1 MDVGSAAIALNGLL
15 SVLGKSQSSNKDNP
29 STAESIVKNAS
40 GLLGSS
46 DLETLKKLFS
56 FNGNMI
62 KLQEEVIV
70 EPLLVISEDA
80 MNSSVYSQIGNTLLD
95 TFTSNYINSFNL
107 LQDVHG
113 LSGNLILTI
122 LGTDN
127 GYGKLASKLI
137 KKGVAA
143 VGNSIV
149 ESLLTTESGMSDSY
163 LKLLALD
170 GAITVECAA
179 TASTENK
186 NNTNKLLGATLV
198 DAKASIIGN
207 QMLTREVN
215 VKLRPYGAKSDT
227 YISLPVTIKA
237 RLVKV
242 SVDNVVQVSAP
253 NKKFNTLASWL
264 DVKAGI
270 STFADYIFQTSAV
283 KKYKQNR
290 IKGNEFAELITQR
303 KLSAYSKLANINVV
317 GFELNYTLMLIS
329 MNDKLMLDRMLTLD
343 IFKEADK
350 NDFMQSTYALATAV
364 VDEASEIVTYL
375 TPKVRGINSITFKE
389 LKNVGGKKETD
400 VTDLLQTL
408 FKSKLI

>member
-15 SVLGKSQSSNKDNP
+15 TVLGKSQSSNKDNP

-170 GAITVECAA
+170 GAITVESAA

-364 VDEASEIVTYL
+364 VDEASEIDTYL
-375 TPKVRGINSITFKE
+375 TPKVRGINSITLKE
-389 LKNVGGKKETD
+389 LKNVGGK
-400 VTDLLQTL
+400 
-408 FKSKLI
+408 

>member
-15 SVLGKSQSSNKDNP
+15 TVLGKSQSSNKDNP

-80 MNSSVYSQIGNTLLD
+80 MNSSVYSQIGNKFLD

-170 GAITVECAA
+170 GAITVESAA

>member
-137 KKGVAA
+137 
-143 VGNSIV
+143 
-149 ESLLTTESGMSDSY
+149 
-163 LKLLALD
+163 
-170 GAITVECAA
+170 
-179 TASTENK
+179 
-186 NNTNKLLGATLV
+186 
-198 DAKASIIGN
+198 
-207 QMLTREVN
+207 
-215 VKLRPYGAKSDT
+215 
-227 YISLPVTIKA
+227 
-237 RLVKV
+237 
-242 SVDNVVQVSAP
+242 
-253 NKKFNTLASWL
+253 
-264 DVKAGI
+264 
-270 STFADYIFQTSAV
+270 
-283 KKYKQNR
+283 
-290 IKGNEFAELITQR
+290 
-303 KLSAYSKLANINVV
+303 
-317 GFELNYTLMLIS
+317 
-329 MNDKLMLDRMLTLD
+329 
-343 IFKEADK
+343 
-350 NDFMQSTYALATAV
+350 
-364 VDEASEIVTYL
+364 
-375 TPKVRGINSITFKE
+375 
-389 LKNVGGKKETD
+389 
-400 VTDLLQTL
+400 
-408 FKSKLI
+408 

>member
-15 SVLGKSQSSNKDNP
+15 TVLGKSQSSNKDNP

-170 GAITVECAA
+170 GAITVESAA

>member
-46 DLETLKKLFS
+46 DLETLNKLFS
-56 FNGNMI
+56 FKGNMI

-170 GAITVECAA
+170 GAITVESAA
-179 TASTENK
+179 TTSTENK

>member
-15 SVLGKSQSSNKDNP
+15 TVLGKSQSSNKDNP

-46 DLETLKKLFS
+46 DLETLNKLFS
-56 FNGNMI
+56 FKGNMI

-137 KKGVAA
+137 KKGVVA

-170 GAITVECAA
+170 GAITVESAT

-364 VDEASEIVTYL
+364 VDEVSEIVTYL

>member
-113 LSGNLILTI
+113 LSGNLILSI

-170 GAITVECAA
+170 GAITVESAA

>member
-170 GAITVECAA
+170 GAITVESAA
-179 TASTENK
+179 TTGTENK

>member
-15 SVLGKSQSSNKDNP
+15 TVLGKSQSSNKDNP

-127 GYGKLASKLI
+127 GYGKLASKLV

-170 GAITVECAA
+170 GAITVESAA
-179 TASTENK
+179 TTSTENK

>member
-137 KKGVAA
+137 KKGVVA

-170 GAITVECAA
+170 GAITVESAA

>member
-170 GAITVECAA
+170 GAITVESAA

-290 IKGNEFAELITQR
+290 T
-303 KLSAYSKLANINVV
+303 
-317 GFELNYTLMLIS
+317 
-329 MNDKLMLDRMLTLD
+329 
-343 IFKEADK
+343 
-350 NDFMQSTYALATAV
+350 
-364 VDEASEIVTYL
+364 
-375 TPKVRGINSITFKE
+375 
-389 LKNVGGKKETD
+389 
-400 VTDLLQTL
+400 
-408 FKSKLI
+408 

>member
-170 GAITVECAA
+170 GAITVESAA

>member
-170 GAITVECAA
+170 GAITVESAA
-179 TASTENK
+179 TTSTENK

>member
-1 MDVGSAAIALNGLL
+1 
-15 SVLGKSQSSNKDNP
+15 
-29 STAESIVKNAS
+29 
-40 GLLGSS
+40 
-46 DLETLKKLFS
+46 
-56 FNGNMI
+56 
-62 KLQEEVIV
+62 
-70 EPLLVISEDA
+70 
-80 MNSSVYSQIGNTLLD
+80 
-95 TFTSNYINSFNL
+95 
-107 LQDVHG
+107 
-113 LSGNLILTI
+113 
-122 LGTDN
+122 
-127 GYGKLASKLI
+127 
-137 KKGVAA
+137 
-143 VGNSIV
+143 
-149 ESLLTTESGMSDSY
+149 MSDSY

-170 GAITVECAA
+170 GAITVESAA
-179 TASTENK
+179 TTSTENK

-375 TPKVRGINSITFKE
+375 TPKVRGINSITFKV